1 MNIAIVGGGNMG
13 TLMAAEFAHQGHNI
27 KIYSRR
33 PNDWS
38 DTIEVYGRDDKLLFY
53 SSNIMICSELDKA
66 VRGVDMI
73 CITTPASTFDEFAK
87 RLEPLVNEGQT
98 LFVVPGSGG
107 AEFAFYNLIQ
117 KGMILL
123 GMQRVHS
130 ISRLKSYGQSVYM
143 LGRKEELHIGTIPA
157 YAVDRYKEIVENLF
171 SIKTDTLPN
180 YLNVTLTPSNPIL
193 HTARLY
199 ALFHAQPRDYEY
211 ADNPL
216 FYEEW
221 DDESSEVLLNFN
233 DELMQICDKLP
244 LDVLGVISLRI
255 YYESDSI
262 ESMTAKIRNM
272 EELKGLGSPMCKSG
286 NGWKVDWNSRYFTAD
301 FPFGLKILIDI
312 AKLFDVE
319 TPEMNKVWK
328 WYLGTGTIESVF
340 EMPVDKEQFIE
351 FYK

>member
-1 MNIAIVGGGNMG
+1 M
-13 TLMAAEFAHQGHNI
+13 
-27 KIYSRR
+27 
-33 PNDWS
+33 
-38 DTIEVYGRDDKLLFY
+38 
-53 SSNIMICSELDKA
+53 
-66 VRGVDMI
+66 
-73 CITTPASTFDEFAK
+73 
-87 RLEPLVNEGQT
+87 
-98 LFVVPGSGG
+98 PGSGG
-107 AEFAFYNLIQ
+107 AAFAFYNLIQ

-244 LDVLGVISLRI
+244 LDVSGVISLRI

>member
-38 DTIEVYGRDDKLLFY
+38 DTIEVYDRDDKLLFC

-130 ISRLKSYGQSVYM
+130 ISRLKTYGQSVYM

-199 ALFHAQPRDYEY
+199 ALFHAQPRDYE
-211 ADNPL
+211 
-216 FYEEW
+216 
-221 DDESSEVLLNFN
+221 
-233 DELMQICDKLP
+233 
-244 LDVLGVISLRI
+244 
-255 YYESDSI
+255 
-262 ESMTAKIRNM
+262 
-272 EELKGLGSPMCKSG
+272 
-286 NGWKVDWNSRYFTAD
+286 
-301 FPFGLKILIDI
+301 
-312 AKLFDVE
+312 
-319 TPEMNKVWK
+319 
-328 WYLGTGTIESVF
+328 
-340 EMPVDKEQFIE
+340 
-351 FYK
+351 